1 MTIAESIQDQTE
13 NKATTTTARIRL
25 AASAG
30 IAAGLGIVA
39 GHALTIDPNL
49 PTSSYIRDLSAHHT
63 TGVIGGL
70 LTSVGA
76 SLLIPAMTALLTL
89 VRGTGARLA
98 TAAAILIG
106 CGGAALGAGD
116 VMITLVMGSL
126 VQHRPDTAAT
136 MVHVANNAPLLGLPF
151 TFAPLL
157 VVGFVILG
165 VALLRA
171 KTVPAWQAILL
182 GVGGLLVFMS
192 PGGGL
197 VAAATLTPLGAAL
210 VLLGRR
216 TARGL

>member
-1 MTIAESIQDQTE
+1 MTIAGSTQHQTQ
-13 NKATTTTARIRL
+13 NKATTTTARTRL
-25 AASAG
+25 AASAA

-49 PTSSYIRDLSAHHT
+49 RASSYIHDLAAHRT

-70 LTSVGA
+70 LTSGGA
-76 SLLIPAMTALLTL
+76 FLLIPAMTALLTL
-89 VRGTGARLA
+89 VRGVGAKLA
-98 TAAAILIG
+98 TAGAILVG

-126 VQHRPDTAAT
+126 VQHRPDTAST
-136 MVHVANNAPLLGLPF
+136 MVHVANTEPLLGLPF
-151 TFAPLL
+151 TLAPLL
-157 VVGFVILG
+157 VIGFVILG

-182 GVGGLLVFMS
+182 IVGGLLVFLS

-197 VAAATLTPLGAAL
+197 VAAAALTPLGAAL

-216 TARGL
+216 AARGL